1 MRCLRCILLLPI
13 LVLLGTGCGNRT
25 ELNELGITA
34 ATGFDGGTGNWTIT
48 YQIINPS
55 ALSNSSGAS
64 GAGGSQSPVHTFS
77 TQGKTIRAAVAVSNL
92 ENPRRLYFAHNNVV
106 LIGKKTAEQ
115 GIDEIFDNYYR
126 NPDARETVRVVI
138 VEGEARDFLKKLNP
152 PEKIPGQALSEI
164 LQKNTQFVSFYPSI
178 TMHELAL
185 KITSDSE
192 AAGVPTLALR
202 GEEDVK
208 MNSTDIFNQ
217 TSTKGKVKVSG
228 LSVFRKTKMIDVI
241 HQKESLGISWLTNQ
255 IDLTTL
261 STLDSQSKQ
270 SAILIRKAKVKV
282 SPILNKDNNFTLMV
296 NAKVSGE
303 LLATLSKE
311 DITSLYGLDKLQTQ
325 AEELIEAQ
333 MREGWKYVQRMNID
347 LIGIADKIHRKYPK
361 EWKKIKKSW
370 PGELA
375 NVNLQIHVDVNIK
388 RVGLLQ
394 NSFVDLLKS
403 E

>member
-13 LVLLGTGCGNRT
+13 LVILGTGCGNRT

>member
-1 MRCLRCILLLPI
+1 MRCLRCILLLSI
-13 LVLLGTGCGNRT
+13 LVLLGTGCGNRA

-34 ATGFDGGTGNWTIT
+34 ATGFDGGTGDWTVT
-48 YQIINPS
+48 FQIINPS

-77 TQGKTIRAAVAVSNL
+77 THGKTIRGAVSVSNL
-92 ENPRRLYFAHNNVV
+92 ENPRRLYFAHNNIV

-115 GIDEIFDNYYR
+115 GIEEILDAYYR

-138 VEGEARDFLKKLNP
+138 VDGEARDFLKKLNP

-164 LQKNTQFVSFYPSI
+164 LQKNTQFASLYPSI
-178 TMHELAL
+178 TIHELAL
-185 KITSDSE
+185 KITSDSA
-192 AAGVPTLALR
+192 AAGVPTLAIK
-202 GEEDVK
+202 GEDDVK

-217 TSTKGKVKVSG
+217 ISTKGKLKISG
-228 LSVFRKTKMIDVI
+228 LSVFRKSKKIGEI
-241 HQKESLGISWLTNQ
+241 HQQESLGIAWLTGQ
-255 IDLTTL
+255 IKSTTL
-261 STLDSQSKQ
+261 STLDSQSRQ
-270 SAILIRKAKVKV
+270 SAIFIQKAKVKV
-282 SPILNKDNNFTLMV
+282 TPVRNKNNNFTLMV

-303 LLATLSKE
+303 LLETISKE
-311 DITSLYGLDKLQTQ
+311 DVTSLYGLEKLQIQ
-325 AEELIEAQ
+325 AEELIESQ
-333 MREGWKYVQRMNID
+333 MREGWNTVQRMNID
-347 LIGIADKIHRKYPK
+347 LLGVADKIHRKYPK
-361 EWKKIKKSW
+361 EWGKLKTSW

-375 NVNLQIHVDVNIK
+375 NMNLEINVDVNIK

>member
-1 MRCLRCILLLPI
+1 MRCLRYVLLLCFLI
-13 LVLLGTGCGNRT
+13 FLVTGCGNRT

-34 ATGFDGGTGNWTIT
+34 GTGFDGGTGDWTIT
-48 YQIINPS
+48 YQTINPS

-64 GAGGSQSPVHTFS
+64 GTGGSQSPVHTFS
-77 TQGKTIRAAVAVSNL
+77 THGKTIRGAVAVSYL

-138 VEGEARDFLKKLNP
+138 VEGEAKDFLKKLNP
-152 PEKIPGQALSEI
+152 PEKIPGQTLLDI
-164 LQKNTQFVSFYPSI
+164 LKKNTQFASIYPSI
-178 TMHELAL
+178 TLHELAL
-185 KITSDSE
+185 KITSDSA

-202 GEEDVK
+202 GEEELK

-217 TSTKGKVKVSG
+217 TSTKGKLKISG
-228 LSVFRKTKMIDVI
+228 LSVFRKSKMVDVI
-241 HQKESLGISWLTNQ
+241 HQQESLGISWLTNQ

-261 STLDSQSKQ
+261 STLDSQSRQ

-282 SPILNKDNNFTLMV
+282 TPILNKDNNFTLMV

-311 DITSLYGLDKLQTQ
+311 DLTSLYGLDKLQTQ

-361 EWKKIKKSW
+361 EWKKIKNSW

-375 NVNLQIHVDVNIK
+375 DMNLKIHVDVNIK